1 MLPQGPLY
9 QRSVRLK
16 IKLLLKPFYIL
27 ESTISL
33 QNVLPKRHGEHQ
45 VDVTHKKLATLKTML
60 AGVSKSEGMRFV
72 VAAKKLGD
80 QQMRTLRDCV
90 KDIFSKFQ
98 SLKVASGRI

>member
-33 QNVLPKRHGEHQ
+33 QKETVLATRHDEGSIKLMAHN
-45 VDVTHKKLATLKTML
+45 KLASLE
-60 AGVSKSEGMRFV
+60 A
-72 VAAKKLGD
+72 
-80 QQMRTLRDCV
+80 
-90 KDIFSKFQ
+90 
-98 SLKVASGRI
+98 SLKLSINKYWYQPIWQQYQIVVSRLFSVNLRA

>member
-33 QNVLPKRHGEHQ
+33 QNETVLPKRHGEHQ
-45 VDVTHKKLATLKTML
+45 VDGTHQAHKPQNYA
-60 AGVSKSEGMRFV
+60 
-72 VAAKKLGD
+72 
-80 QQMRTLRDCV
+80 
-90 KDIFSKFQ
+90 
-98 SLKVASGRI
+98 SLKLRINKDLKNTG